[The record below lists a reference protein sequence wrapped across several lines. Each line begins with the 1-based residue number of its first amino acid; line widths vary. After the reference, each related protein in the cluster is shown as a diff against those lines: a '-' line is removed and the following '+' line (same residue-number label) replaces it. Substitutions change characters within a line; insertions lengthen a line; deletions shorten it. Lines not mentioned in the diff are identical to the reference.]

1 MRVVAC
7 LFSSLSL
14 ISIAP
19 THERCLYEMT
29 GTRMLKRTPLYE
41 AHLAAGAR
49 MVDFA
54 GWDMP
59 VQYSGPMP
67 EHMAVRQ
74 AAGLFD
80 VSHMGEIEV
89 IGDDALRLVQ
99 RLTTNDVSKLEDG
112 QVQYSLMTNESG
124 GVIDDLLVY
133 RLNREFFLLIVN
145 AAGIESDFEWI
156 KKQAASD
163 RVEVR
168 NVSASFALL
177 ALQGPRA
184 ERILQPLADHML
196 DRIPYY
202 WSQEVEIENARCRV
216 SRTGYTGE
224 DGFEILCEATS
235 ARHIWN
241 RLLLTGKGEGLIPC
255 GLAARNTLR
264 LEAAFRLYG
273 RDMDQTTT
281 PLEAGLAWT
290 VKLAKG
296 HFIGRVVLQRQKEQ
310 GLTRKL
316 VGFWVMDKAPA
327 RDGYPVIAGGRE
339 VGVVASGSPAPFL
352 KKNIGL
358 VYVPI
363 EHTRIG
369 TELFV
374 SVRGRQVPVRVVE
387 TPFYKREKKFD

>member
-1 MRVVAC
+1 
-7 LFSSLSL
+7 
-14 ISIAP
+14 
-19 THERCLYEMT
+19 MT
-29 GTRMLKRTPLYE
+29 GTGILKRTPLYE
-41 AHLAAGAR
+41 AHLASGAR

-54 GWDMP
+54 GWEMP

-89 IGDDALRLVQ
+89 IGHDALALIQ
-99 RLTTNDVSKLEDG
+99 RLTTNDASKLEDN

-124 GVIDDLLVY
+124 GIIDDLLVY
-133 RLNREFFLLIVN
+133 RLNQEFFLLIVN

-156 KKQAASD
+156 RKQTTGD

-168 NVSASFALL
+168 NVSAAFALL
-177 ALQGPRA
+177 ALQGPRS
-184 ERILQPLADHML
+184 EMILQPLTDHML

-202 WSQEVEIENARCRV
+202 WSQEVEVENVRCRV

-224 DGFEILCEATS
+224 DGFEILCEAAF
-235 ARHIWN
+235 ARHIWK
-241 RLLLTGKGEGLIPC
+241 RLLLTGKSEGLIPC

-273 RDMDQTTT
+273 NDMDQTTT

-296 HFIGRVVLQRQKEQ
+296 DFIGRDVLLLQKEQ

-316 VGFWVMDKAPA
+316 VGFEVMDKAPA
-327 RDGYPVIAGGRE
+327 RDGYPVSAGGLE

-358 VYVPI
+358 IYLPI

-369 TELFV
+369 TELSV
-374 SVRGRQVPVRVVE
+374 SVRARQVLARVVE
-387 TPFYKREKKFD
+387 TPFYKREKKYD